1 MKHTLNIPILGFAAY
16 SGTGKTTLLEALIP
30 KLTKAGLRIGMLK
43 HAHHNF
49 DVDQPGKDSHRLRK
63 AGASQML
70 ISSRN
75 RFALMTETPESE
87 SEFDYLLTRFD
98 EDKLDVV
105 LVEGCKNIA
114 FPKIELHREEVGKP
128 WLHPNDENI
137 IAIASDSGELDSELP
152 QMNINDLEA
161 IAQFVIQYV
170 QEAKAPKSKEKEAA
184 CCDTLSPAFLSV
196 VQGQEKIL
204 SLVNTVSETEACKIE
219 DAYGRVL
226 ADHVV
231 SPVNVPQYTNSAMDG
246 YAIRGDD
253 VERESYQVVAK
264 VMAGHAYDKPLE
276 VGQAVKIMT
285 GAPTPINGD
294 TVVMREQASKDGD
307 TVTFNGASIKTGQNV
322 RQAGEDLA
330 IGNDVFTAGTR
341 LASPEMGMIAS
352 LGFGEANVFRK
363 LKVAVFS
370 TGDEV
375 QAPGTEQKANSIYDS
390 NRFTI
395 MGMLEKLGC
404 EILDFG
410 ILEDN
415 EQLMIEAL
423 ENASAQA
430 DVVMTSG
437 GVSVGDA
444 DYIKLALDKLGQID
458 FWRINMRPGRPLA
471 FGQINDK
478 PFFGLPGNPVA
489 VMVSFINFV
498 EPALRKMQGEQG
510 WKPLKVSAIATE
522 NLRSRQGRTEFSRGI
537 YELDETGR
545 LTVRTTGKQGSGIL
559 RSMSEA
565 NCLIEISPA
574 VDTVK
579 AGESVTIIPLQAE
592 SRPIQNSKVSMSGLF
607 IDYRKIFQRD
617 SYGSHHSLHLQRPRQ
632 RTDVL
637 VPATPQHSRSSC
649 RSRRYRYH

>member
-16 SGTGKTTLLEALIP
+16 SGTGKTTLLEALLP
-30 KLTKAGLRIGMLK
+30 KLTEAGLRIGMLK

-49 DVDQPGKDSHRLRK
+49 DVDKPGKDSYRLRK

-70 ISSRN
+70 IASRN
-75 RFALMTETPESE
+75 RYALMTETPEAE
-87 SEFDYLLTRFD
+87 AEFEYLLTRFD
-98 EDKLDVV
+98 EDMLDVV

-128 WLHPNDENI
+128 WLYPNDENI
-137 IAIASDSGELDSELP
+137 IAIASDGGELDSELP

-170 QEAKAPKSKEKEAA
+170 QEAKAPKNKEKEAA

-204 SLVNTVSETEACKIE
+204 SLVNTVSEIEACKIE
-219 DAYGRVL
+219 NAYGRVL
-226 ADHVV
+226 AEHIV

-246 YAIRGDD
+246 YAIRSDD
-253 VERESYQVVAK
+253 VDRDSYQVVAE
-264 VMAGHAYDKPLE
+264 VMAGHAYDQPLE

-285 GAPTPINGD
+285 GAPTPRNGD
-294 TVVMREQASKDGD
+294 TVVMREQAIQEGD
-307 TVTFNGASIKTGQNV
+307 KVTFNGANIKAGQNV

-330 IGNDVFTAGTR
+330 IGSDVFTAGTR

-471 FGQINDK
+471 FGQINNK

-510 WKPLKVSAIATE
+510 WKPLKVNAIATE

-537 YELDETGR
+537 YELDDTGR

-574 VDTVK
+574 IDTVK
-579 AGESVTIIPLQAE
+579 AGESVTIIPLQG
-592 SRPIQNSKVSMSGLF
+592 RI
-607 IDYRKIFQRD
+607 
-617 SYGSHHSLHLQRPRQ
+617 
-632 RTDVL
+632 
-637 VPATPQHSRSSC
+637 
-649 RSRRYRYH
+649 

>member
-16 SGTGKTTLLEALIP
+16 SGTGKTTLLEALLP
-30 KLTKAGLRIGMLK
+30 KLTEAGLHIGMLK

-49 DVDQPGKDSHRLRK
+49 DVDKPGKDSYRLRK

-70 ISSRN
+70 IASRN
-75 RFALMTETPESE
+75 RFALMTETPEAE
-87 SEFDYLLTRFD
+87 AEFEYLLTRFD
-98 EDKLDVV
+98 EDILDVV

-128 WLHPNDENI
+128 WLYPNDENI
-137 IAIASDSGELDSELP
+137 IAIASDGGELDSELP

-170 QEAKAPKSKEKEAA
+170 QEAKAPKNKEKEAA

-204 SLVNTVSETEACKIE
+204 SLVNTVSEIEACKIE
-219 DAYGRVL
+219 NAYGRVL
-226 ADHVV
+226 AEDII

-246 YAIRGDD
+246 YAIRSDD
-253 VERESYQVVAK
+253 VDRDSYQVVAE
-264 VMAGHAYDKPLE
+264 VMAGHAYDQPLE

-285 GAPTPINGD
+285 GAPTPRNGD
-294 TVVMREQASKDGD
+294 TVVMREQAIQEGD
-307 TVTFNGASIKTGQNV
+307 KVTFNGANIKAGQNV

-330 IGNDVFTAGTR
+330 IGSDVFTAGTR

-471 FGQINDK
+471 FGQINNK

-510 WKPLKVSAIATE
+510 WKPLKVNAIATE

-537 YELDETGR
+537 YELDDTGR

-574 VDTVK
+574 IDTVK
-579 AGESVTIIPLQAE
+579 AGESVTIIPLQG
-592 SRPIQNSKVSMSGLF
+592 RI
-607 IDYRKIFQRD
+607 
-617 SYGSHHSLHLQRPRQ
+617 
-632 RTDVL
+632 
-637 VPATPQHSRSSC
+637 
-649 RSRRYRYH
+649 

>member
-16 SGTGKTTLLEALIP
+16 SGTGKTTLLEALLP
-30 KLTKAGLRIGMLK
+30 KLTEAGLRIGMLK

-49 DVDQPGKDSHRLRK
+49 DVDKPGKDSYRLRK

-70 ISSRN
+70 IASRN
-75 RFALMTETPESE
+75 RFALMTETPEAE
-87 SEFDYLLTRFD
+87 AEFEYLLTRFD

-128 WLHPNDENI
+128 WLYPHDENI
-137 IAIASDSGELDSELP
+137 IAIASDSAELDSELP
-152 QMNINDLEA
+152 QMNINDLDA
-161 IAQFVIQYV
+161 IAQFVLQYV
-170 QEAKAPKSKEKEAA
+170 QDAKAPKSKEKDAA

-204 SLVNTVSETEACKIE
+204 SLVNTVSEIEACKIE
-219 DAYGRVL
+219 NAYGRVL
-226 ADHVV
+226 AEDII

-246 YAIRGDD
+246 YAIRSDD
-253 VERESYQVVAK
+253 VDRDSYQVVAE
-264 VMAGHAYDKPLE
+264 VMAGHAYDQPLE

-285 GAPTPINGD
+285 GAPTPLNGD
-294 TVVMREQASKDGD
+294 TVVMREQASQEGD
-307 TVTFNGASIKTGQNV
+307 KVTFNDSNIKAGQNV

-330 IGNDVFTAGTR
+330 IGSDVFTAGTR

-471 FGQINDK
+471 FGQINNK

-510 WKPLKVSAIATE
+510 WKPLKVNAIATE

-537 YELDETGR
+537 YELDDTGR

-574 VDTVK
+574 IDTVK
-579 AGESVTIIPLQAE
+579 AGESVTIIPLQG
-592 SRPIQNSKVSMSGLF
+592 RI
-607 IDYRKIFQRD
+607 
-617 SYGSHHSLHLQRPRQ
+617 
-632 RTDVL
+632 
-637 VPATPQHSRSSC
+637 
-649 RSRRYRYH
+649 

>member
-16 SGTGKTTLLEALIP
+16 SGTGKTTLLEALLP
-30 KLTKAGLRIGMLK
+30 KLTEAGLRIGMLK

-49 DVDQPGKDSHRLRK
+49 DVDKPGKDSYRLRK

-70 ISSRN
+70 IASRN
-75 RFALMTETPESE
+75 RFALMTETPEAE
-87 SEFDYLLTRFD
+87 AEFEYLLTRFD

-128 WLHPNDENI
+128 WLYPHDDNI
-137 IAIASDSGELDSELP
+137 IAIASDTAELDSELP
-152 QMNINDLEA
+152 QMNINDLDA
-161 IAQFVIQYV
+161 IAQFVLQYV
-170 QEAKAPKSKEKEAA
+170 QDAKAPKSKEKDAA

-204 SLVNTVSETEACKIE
+204 SLVNTISEIEACKIE
-219 DAYGRVL
+219 NAYGRVL
-226 ADHVV
+226 AEDII

-246 YAIRGDD
+246 YAIRSDD
-253 VERESYQVVAK
+253 VDRDSYQIVAE
-264 VMAGHAYDKPLE
+264 VMAGHAYDQPLE

-285 GAPTPINGD
+285 GAPTPRNGD
-294 TVVMREQASKDGD
+294 TVVMREQASQEGD
-307 TVTFNGASIKTGQNV
+307 NVTFNGANIKAGQNV

-330 IGNDVFTAGTR
+330 IGSDVFTAGTR

-471 FGQINDK
+471 FGQINNK

-510 WKPLKVSAIATE
+510 WKPLKVNAIATE

-537 YELDETGR
+537 YELDDTGR

-574 VDTVK
+574 IDTVK
-579 AGESVTIIPLQAE
+579 AGENVTIIPLQG
-592 SRPIQNSKVSMSGLF
+592 RI
-607 IDYRKIFQRD
+607 
-617 SYGSHHSLHLQRPRQ
+617 
-632 RTDVL
+632 
-637 VPATPQHSRSSC
+637 
-649 RSRRYRYH
+649 

>member
-1 MKHTLNIPILGFAAY
+1 MKHTLNIPIIGFAAY
-16 SGTGKTTLLEALIP
+16 SGTGKTTLLEALLP
-30 KLTKAGLRIGMLK
+30 KLTEAGLRIGMLK

-49 DVDQPGKDSHRLRK
+49 DVDKPGKDSYRLRK

-70 ISSRN
+70 IASRN
-75 RFALMTETPESE
+75 RFALMTETPEAE
-87 SEFDYLLTRFD
+87 AEFEYLLTRFD
-98 EDKLDVV
+98 EGKLDVV

-128 WLHPNDENI
+128 WLYPHDENI
-137 IAIASDSGELDSELP
+137 IAIASDSAELDSELP
-152 QMNINDLEA
+152 QMNINDLDA
-161 IAQFVIQYV
+161 IAQFVLQYV
-170 QEAKAPKSKEKEAA
+170 QDAKAPKSKEKDAA

-204 SLVNTVSETEACKIE
+204 SLVNTVSEIEACKIE
-219 DAYGRVL
+219 NAYGRVL
-226 ADHVV
+226 AEHII

-246 YAIRGDD
+246 YAIRSDD
-253 VERESYQVVAK
+253 VDRSSYQIVAE
-264 VMAGHAYDKPLE
+264 VMAGHAYDQPLE

-285 GAPTPINGD
+285 GAPTPRNGD
-294 TVVMREQASKDGD
+294 TVVMREQASQEGD
-307 TVTFNGASIKTGQNV
+307 KVTFNGAHIKAGQNV

-330 IGNDVFTAGTR
+330 IGSDVFTAGTR

-471 FGQINDK
+471 FGQINNK

-510 WKPLKVSAIATE
+510 WKPLKVNAIATE
-522 NLRSRQGRTEFSRGI
+522 NLRSRQGRTEFSRGV
-537 YELDETGR
+537 YELDDTGR
-545 LTVRTTGKQGSGIL
+545 LTVRSTGKQGSGIL

-574 VDTVK
+574 IDTVK
-579 AGESVTIIPLQAE
+579 AGESVTIIPLQG
-592 SRPIQNSKVSMSGLF
+592 RI
-607 IDYRKIFQRD
+607 
-617 SYGSHHSLHLQRPRQ
+617 
-632 RTDVL
+632 
-637 VPATPQHSRSSC
+637 
-649 RSRRYRYH
+649 

>member
-16 SGTGKTTLLEALIP
+16 SGTGKTTLLEALLP
-30 KLTKAGLRIGMLK
+30 KLTEAGLRIGMLK

-152 QMNINDLEA
+152 QMNINDLDA
-161 IAQFVIQYV
+161 IAQFVLQYV

-204 SLVNTVSETEACKIE
+204 SLVNTVAETEACKIE

-253 VERESYQVVAK
+253 IERDNYQVVAE
-264 VMAGHAYDKPLE
+264 VMAGHAYDQPLE

-294 TVVMREQASKDGD
+294 TVVMREQASQDGD

-330 IGNDVFTAGTR
+330 IGSDVFTAGTR

-579 AGESVTIIPLQAE
+579 AGESVTIIPLQG
-592 SRPIQNSKVSMSGLF
+592 RI
-607 IDYRKIFQRD
+607 
-617 SYGSHHSLHLQRPRQ
+617 
-632 RTDVL
+632 
-637 VPATPQHSRSSC
+637 
-649 RSRRYRYH
+649 

>member
-16 SGTGKTTLLEALIP
+16 SGTGKTTLLEALLP
-30 KLTKAGLRIGMLK
+30 KLTEAGLRIGMLK

-49 DVDQPGKDSHRLRK
+49 DVDKPGKDSYRLRK

-70 ISSRN
+70 IASRN
-75 RFALMTETPESE
+75 RFALMTETPEAE
-87 SEFDYLLTRFD
+87 AEFEYLLTRFD

-128 WLHPNDENI
+128 WLYPHDENI
-137 IAIASDSGELDSELP
+137 IAIASDSAELDSELP
-152 QMNINDLEA
+152 QMNINDLDA
-161 IAQFVIQYV
+161 IAQFVLQYV
-170 QEAKAPKSKEKEAA
+170 QDAKAPKSKEKDAA

-204 SLVNTVSETEACKIE
+204 SLVNTVSEIEACKIE
-219 DAYGRVL
+219 NAYGRVL
-226 ADHVV
+226 AEDII

-246 YAIRGDD
+246 YAIRSDD
-253 VERESYQVVAK
+253 VDRDSYQVVAE
-264 VMAGHAYDKPLE
+264 VMAGHAYDQPLQ

-285 GAPTPINGD
+285 GAPTPLNGD
-294 TVVMREQASKDGD
+294 TVVMREQASQEGD
-307 TVTFNGASIKTGQNV
+307 KVTFNGAHIKAGQNV

-330 IGNDVFTAGTR
+330 IGSDVFTAGTR

-471 FGQINDK
+471 FGQINNK

-510 WKPLKVSAIATE
+510 WKPLKVTAIANE

-537 YELDETGR
+537 YELDDTGR

-574 VDTVK
+574 IDTVK
-579 AGESVTIIPLQAE
+579 AGESVTIIPLQG
-592 SRPIQNSKVSMSGLF
+592 RI
-607 IDYRKIFQRD
+607 
-617 SYGSHHSLHLQRPRQ
+617 
-632 RTDVL
+632 
-637 VPATPQHSRSSC
+637 
-649 RSRRYRYH
+649 

>member
-16 SGTGKTTLLEALIP
+16 SGTGKTTLLEALLP
-30 KLTKAGLRIGMLK
+30 KLTEAGLRIGMLK

-49 DVDQPGKDSHRLRK
+49 DVDKPGKDSYRLRK

-70 ISSRN
+70 IASRN
-75 RFALMTETPESE
+75 RFALMTETPEAE
-87 SEFDYLLTRFD
+87 AEFEYLLTRFD

-128 WLHPNDENI
+128 WLYPHDDNI
-137 IAIASDSGELDSELP
+137 IAIASDTAELDSELP
-152 QMNINDLEA
+152 QMNINDLDA
-161 IAQFVIQYV
+161 IAQFVLQYV
-170 QEAKAPKSKEKEAA
+170 QEAKAPKSKEKDAA

-204 SLVNTVSETEACKIE
+204 SLVNTVSEIEACKIE
-219 DAYGRVL
+219 NAYGRVL
-226 ADHVV
+226 AEDII

-246 YAIRGDD
+246 YAIRSDD
-253 VERESYQVVAK
+253 VDRSSYQIVAE
-264 VMAGHAYDKPLE
+264 VMAGHAYDQPLE

-285 GAPTPINGD
+285 GAPTPRNGD
-294 TVVMREQASKDGD
+294 TVVMREQASQEGD
-307 TVTFNGASIKTGQNV
+307 KVTFNGAHIKAGQNV

-330 IGNDVFTAGTR
+330 IGSDVFTAGTR

-471 FGQINDK
+471 FGQINNK

-510 WKPLKVSAIATE
+510 WKPLKVNAIATE

-537 YELDETGR
+537 YELDDTGR

-574 VDTVK
+574 IDTVK
-579 AGESVTIIPLQAE
+579 AGESVTIIPLQG
-592 SRPIQNSKVSMSGLF
+592 RI
-607 IDYRKIFQRD
+607 
-617 SYGSHHSLHLQRPRQ
+617 
-632 RTDVL
+632 
-637 VPATPQHSRSSC
+637 
-649 RSRRYRYH
+649 

>member
-16 SGTGKTTLLEALIP
+16 SGTGKTTLLEALLP
-30 KLTKAGLRIGMLK
+30 KLTEAGLRIGMLK

-49 DVDQPGKDSHRLRK
+49 DVDKPGKDSYRLRK

-70 ISSRN
+70 IASRN
-75 RFALMTETPESE
+75 RFALMTETPEAE
-87 SEFDYLLTRFD
+87 AEFEYLLTRFD

-128 WLHPNDENI
+128 WLYPHDENI
-137 IAIASDSGELDSELP
+137 IAIASDTAELDSELP
-152 QMNINDLEA
+152 QMNINDLDA
-161 IAQFVIQYV
+161 IAQFVLQYV
-170 QEAKAPKSKEKEAA
+170 QDAKAPKSKEKDAA

-204 SLVNTVSETEACKIE
+204 SLVNTVSEIEACKIE
-219 DAYGRVL
+219 NAYGRVL
-226 ADHVV
+226 AEDII

-246 YAIRGDD
+246 YAIRSDD
-253 VERESYQVVAK
+253 VDRDSYQVVAE
-264 VMAGHAYDKPLE
+264 VMAGHAYDQPLE

-285 GAPTPINGD
+285 GAPTPLNGD
-294 TVVMREQASKDGD
+294 TVVMREQASQEGD
-307 TVTFNGASIKTGQNV
+307 KVTFDGANIKAGQNV

-330 IGNDVFTAGTR
+330 IGSDVFTAGTR

-471 FGQINDK
+471 FGQINNK

-510 WKPLKVSAIATE
+510 WKPLKVNAIATE

-537 YELDETGR
+537 YELDDTGR
-545 LTVRTTGKQGSGIL
+545 LTVLTTGKQGSGIL

-574 VDTVK
+574 IDTVK
-579 AGESVTIIPLQAE
+579 AGESVTIIPLQG
-592 SRPIQNSKVSMSGLF
+592 RI
-607 IDYRKIFQRD
+607 
-617 SYGSHHSLHLQRPRQ
+617 
-632 RTDVL
+632 
-637 VPATPQHSRSSC
+637 
-649 RSRRYRYH
+649 

>member
-16 SGTGKTTLLEALIP
+16 SGTGKTTLLEALLP
-30 KLTKAGLRIGMLK
+30 KLTEAGLRIGMLK

-49 DVDQPGKDSHRLRK
+49 DVDKPGKDSYRLRK

-70 ISSRN
+70 IASRN
-75 RFALMTETPESE
+75 RYALMTETPEAE
-87 SEFDYLLTRFD
+87 AEFEYLLTRFD

-128 WLHPNDENI
+128 WLYPHDDNI
-137 IAIASDSGELDSELP
+137 IAIASDSAELDSELP
-152 QMNINDLEA
+152 QMNINDLDA
-161 IAQFVIQYV
+161 IAQFVLQYV
-170 QEAKAPKSKEKEAA
+170 QDAKAPKSKEKDAA

-204 SLVNTVSETEACKIE
+204 SLVNTVSEIEACKIE
-219 DAYGRVL
+219 NAYGRVL
-226 ADHVV
+226 AEHII
-231 SPVNVPQYTNSAMDG
+231 SPVNVPQNTNSAMDG
-246 YAIRGDD
+246 YAIRSDD
-253 VERESYQVVAK
+253 VDRDSYQVVAE
-264 VMAGHAYDKPLE
+264 VMAGHAYDQPLE

-285 GAPTPINGD
+285 GAPTPRNGD
-294 TVVMREQASKDGD
+294 TVVMREQASQEGD
-307 TVTFNGASIKTGQNV
+307 KVTFNGSNIKAGQNV

-330 IGNDVFTAGTR
+330 IGSDVFTAGTR

-410 ILEDN
+410 ILKDN

-471 FGQINDK
+471 FGQINNK

-510 WKPLKVSAIATE
+510 WKPLKVNAIATE

-537 YELDETGR
+537 YELDNTGR

-574 VDTVK
+574 IDTVK
-579 AGESVTIIPLQAE
+579 AGESVTIIPLQG
-592 SRPIQNSKVSMSGLF
+592 RI
-607 IDYRKIFQRD
+607 
-617 SYGSHHSLHLQRPRQ
+617 
-632 RTDVL
+632 
-637 VPATPQHSRSSC
+637 
-649 RSRRYRYH
+649 

>member
-16 SGTGKTTLLEALIP
+16 SGTGKTTLLEALLP
-30 KLTKAGLRIGMLK
+30 KLTDAGLRIGMLK

-128 WLHPNDENI
+128 WLYPNDENI
-137 IAIASDSGELDSELP
+137 IAIASDGGELDSELP

-170 QEAKAPKSKEKEAA
+170 QEAKAPKNKEKEAA

-204 SLVNTVSETEACKIE
+204 SLVNTVSEIEACKIE
-219 DAYGRVL
+219 NAYGRVL
-226 ADHVV
+226 AKHIV
-231 SPVNVPQYTNSAMDG
+231 SLVNVPQYTNSAMDG
-246 YAIRGDD
+246 YAIRSDD
-253 VERESYQVVAK
+253 VDRDSYQVVAE
-264 VMAGHAYDKPLE
+264 VMAGHAYDQPLD

-285 GAPTPINGD
+285 GAPTPRNGD
-294 TVVMREQASKDGD
+294 TVVMREQAIQEGD
-307 TVTFNGASIKTGQNV
+307 KVTFNGANIKAGQNV

-330 IGNDVFTAGTR
+330 IGSDVFTAGTR

-375 QAPGTEQKANSIYDS
+375 QPPGTEQKANSIYDS

-471 FGQINDK
+471 FGQINNK

-510 WKPLKVSAIATE
+510 WKPLKVNAIATE
-522 NLRSRQGRTEFSRGI
+522 NLRSRQGRTEFSRGV
-537 YELDETGR
+537 YELDATGR

-574 VDTVK
+574 IDTVK
-579 AGESVTIIPLQAE
+579 AGESVTIIPLQG
-592 SRPIQNSKVSMSGLF
+592 RI
-607 IDYRKIFQRD
+607 
-617 SYGSHHSLHLQRPRQ
+617 
-632 RTDVL
+632 
-637 VPATPQHSRSSC
+637 
-649 RSRRYRYH
+649 

>member
-16 SGTGKTTLLEALIP
+16 SGTGKTTLLEALLP
-30 KLTKAGLRIGMLK
+30 KLTEAGLRIGMLK

-49 DVDQPGKDSHRLRK
+49 DVDKPGKDSYRLRK

-70 ISSRN
+70 IASRN
-75 RFALMTETPESE
+75 RFALMTETPEAE
-87 SEFDYLLTRFD
+87 AEFEYLLTRFD

-128 WLHPNDENI
+128 WLYPHDDNI
-137 IAIASDSGELDSELP
+137 IAIASDTAELDSELP
-152 QMNINDLEA
+152 QMNINDLDA
-161 IAQFVIQYV
+161 IAQFVLQYV
-170 QEAKAPKSKEKEAA
+170 QDAKAPKSKEKDAA

-204 SLVNTVSETEACKIE
+204 SLVNTVSEIEACKIE
-219 DAYGRVL
+219 NAYGRVL
-226 ADHVV
+226 AEHIV

-246 YAIRGDD
+246 YAIRSDD
-253 VERESYQVVAK
+253 VDRDSYQVVAE
-264 VMAGHAYDKPLE
+264 VMAGHAYDQPLE

-285 GAPTPINGD
+285 GAPTPRNGD
-294 TVVMREQASKDGD
+294 TVVMREQAIQEGD
-307 TVTFNGASIKTGQNV
+307 KVTFNGANIKAGQNV

-330 IGNDVFTAGTR
+330 IGSDVFTTGTR
-341 LASPEMGMIAS
+341 LVSPEMGMIAS

-471 FGQINDK
+471 FGQINNK

-510 WKPLKVSAIATE
+510 WKPLKVNAIATE

-537 YELDETGR
+537 YELDDTGR

-574 VDTVK
+574 IDTVK
-579 AGESVTIIPLQAE
+579 AGESVTIIPLQG
-592 SRPIQNSKVSMSGLF
+592 RI
-607 IDYRKIFQRD
+607 
-617 SYGSHHSLHLQRPRQ
+617 
-632 RTDVL
+632 
-637 VPATPQHSRSSC
+637 
-649 RSRRYRYH
+649 

>member
-16 SGTGKTTLLEALIP
+16 SGTGKTTLLEALLP
-30 KLTKAGLRIGMLK
+30 KLTEAGLRIGMLK

-49 DVDQPGKDSHRLRK
+49 DVDKPGKDSYRLRK

-70 ISSRN
+70 IASRN
-75 RFALMTETPESE
+75 RFALMTETPEAE
-87 SEFDYLLTRFD
+87 AEFEYLLTRFD

-128 WLHPNDENI
+128 WLYPHDENI
-137 IAIASDSGELDSELP
+137 IAIASDSAELDSELP
-152 QMNINDLEA
+152 QMNINDLDA
-161 IAQFVIQYV
+161 IAQFVLQYV
-170 QEAKAPKSKEKEAA
+170 QDAKAPKSKEKDAA

-196 VQGQEKIL
+196 VQGQEKVL
-204 SLVNTVSETEACKIE
+204 SLVNTVSEIEACKIE
-219 DAYGRVL
+219 NAYGRIL
-226 ADHVV
+226 AEHII

-246 YAIRGDD
+246 YAIRSDD
-253 VERESYQVVAK
+253 VDRDSYQVVAE
-264 VMAGHAYDKPLE
+264 VMAGHAYDQPLE

-285 GAPTPINGD
+285 GAPTPLNGD
-294 TVVMREQASKDGD
+294 TVVMREQASQEGD
-307 TVTFNGASIKTGQNV
+307 KVTFDGTNIKAGQNV

-330 IGNDVFTAGTR
+330 IGSDVFTAGTR

-375 QAPGTEQKANSIYDS
+375 QTPGTEQKANSIYDS

-471 FGQINDK
+471 FGQINNK

-510 WKPLKVSAIATE
+510 WKPLKVNAIATE

-537 YELDETGR
+537 YELDDTGR

-574 VDTVK
+574 IDTVK
-579 AGESVTIIPLQAE
+579 AGESVTIIPLQG
-592 SRPIQNSKVSMSGLF
+592 RI
-607 IDYRKIFQRD
+607 
-617 SYGSHHSLHLQRPRQ
+617 
-632 RTDVL
+632 
-637 VPATPQHSRSSC
+637 
-649 RSRRYRYH
+649 

>member
-16 SGTGKTTLLEALIP
+16 SGTGKTTLLEALLP
-30 KLTKAGLRIGMLK
+30 KLTEAGLRIGMLK

-49 DVDQPGKDSHRLRK
+49 DVDKPGKDSYRLRK

-70 ISSRN
+70 IASRN
-75 RFALMTETPESE
+75 RYALMTETPEAE
-87 SEFDYLLTRFD
+87 AEFEYLLTRFD

-128 WLHPNDENI
+128 WLYPHDDNI
-137 IAIASDSGELDSELP
+137 IAIASDSAELDSELP
-152 QMNINDLEA
+152 QMNINDLDA
-161 IAQFVIQYV
+161 IAQFVLQYV
-170 QEAKAPKSKEKEAA
+170 QDAKAPKSKEKDAA

-204 SLVNTVSETEACKIE
+204 SLVNTVSEIEACKIE
-219 DAYGRVL
+219 NAYGRVL
-226 ADHVV
+226 AEHII

-246 YAIRGDD
+246 YAIRSDD
-253 VERESYQVVAK
+253 VDRDSYQVVAE
-264 VMAGHAYDKPLE
+264 VMAGHAYDQPLE

-285 GAPTPINGD
+285 GAPTPRNGD
-294 TVVMREQASKDGD
+294 TVVMREQASQEGD
-307 TVTFNGASIKTGQNV
+307 KVTFNGAHIKADQNV

-330 IGNDVFTAGTR
+330 IGSDVFTAGTR

-471 FGQINDK
+471 FGQINNK

-510 WKPLKVSAIATE
+510 WKPLKVKAIATE

-537 YELDETGR
+537 YELDNTGR

-574 VDTVK
+574 IDTVK
-579 AGESVTIIPLQAE
+579 AGESVTIIPLQG
-592 SRPIQNSKVSMSGLF
+592 RI
-607 IDYRKIFQRD
+607 
-617 SYGSHHSLHLQRPRQ
+617 
-632 RTDVL
+632 
-637 VPATPQHSRSSC
+637 
-649 RSRRYRYH
+649 

>member
-1 MKHTLNIPILGFAAY
+1 MKHTLNIPVLGFAAY
-16 SGTGKTTLLEALIP
+16 SGTGKTTLLEALLP
-30 KLTKAGLRIGMLK
+30 KLTEAGLRIGMLK

-49 DVDQPGKDSHRLRK
+49 DVDKPGKDSYRLRK

-70 ISSRN
+70 IASRN
-75 RFALMTETPESE
+75 RFALMTETPEAE
-87 SEFDYLLTRFD
+87 AEFEYLLTRFD

-128 WLHPNDENI
+128 WLYPHDDNI
-137 IAIASDSGELDSELP
+137 IAIASDSAELDSELP
-152 QMNINDLEA
+152 QMNINDLDA
-161 IAQFVIQYV
+161 IAQFVLQYV
-170 QEAKAPKSKEKEAA
+170 QDAKAPKSKEKDAA

-204 SLVNTVSETEACKIE
+204 SLVNTVSEIEACKIE
-219 DAYGRVL
+219 NAYGRVL
-226 ADHVV
+226 AEHIV

-246 YAIRGDD
+246 YAIRSDD
-253 VERESYQVVAK
+253 VDRDSYQVVAE
-264 VMAGHAYDKPLE
+264 VMAGHAYDQPLE

-285 GAPTPINGD
+285 GAPTPLNGD
-294 TVVMREQASKDGD
+294 TVVMREQASQEGD
-307 TVTFNGASIKTGQNV
+307 KVTFDGANIKAGQNV

-330 IGNDVFTAGTR
+330 IGSDVFTAGTR

-471 FGQINDK
+471 FGQINNK

-510 WKPLKVSAIATE
+510 WKPLKVNAIATE
-522 NLRSRQGRTEFSRGI
+522 NLRSRQGRTEFSRGV
-537 YELDETGR
+537 YELDDTGR

-574 VDTVK
+574 IDTVK
-579 AGESVTIIPLQAE
+579 AGESVTIIPLQG
-592 SRPIQNSKVSMSGLF
+592 RI
-607 IDYRKIFQRD
+607 
-617 SYGSHHSLHLQRPRQ
+617 
-632 RTDVL
+632 
-637 VPATPQHSRSSC
+637 
-649 RSRRYRYH
+649 

>member
-16 SGTGKTTLLEALIP
+16 SGTGKTTLLEALLP
-30 KLTKAGLRIGMLK
+30 KLTEAGLRIGMLK

-49 DVDQPGKDSHRLRK
+49 DVDKPGKDSYRLRK

-70 ISSRN
+70 IASRN
-75 RFALMTETPESE
+75 RFALMTETPEAE
-87 SEFDYLLTRFD
+87 AEFEYLLTRFD

-128 WLHPNDENI
+128 WLYPHDENI
-137 IAIASDSGELDSELP
+137 IAIASDSAELDSELP
-152 QMNINDLEA
+152 QMNINDLDA
-161 IAQFVIQYV
+161 IAQFVLQYV
-170 QEAKAPKSKEKEAA
+170 QDAKAPKSKEKDAA

-204 SLVNTVSETEACKIE
+204 SLVNTVSEIEACKIE
-219 DAYGRVL
+219 NAYGRVL
-226 ADHVV
+226 AEDII

-246 YAIRGDD
+246 YAIRSDD
-253 VERESYQVVAK
+253 VDRDSYQVVAE
-264 VMAGHAYDKPLE
+264 VMAGHAYDQPLQ

-285 GAPTPINGD
+285 GAPTPLNGD
-294 TVVMREQASKDGD
+294 TVVMREQASQEGD
-307 TVTFNGASIKTGQNV
+307 KVTFNGAHIKAGQNV

-330 IGNDVFTAGTR
+330 IGSDVFTAGTR

-471 FGQINDK
+471 FGQINNK

-510 WKPLKVSAIATE
+510 WKPLKVNAIATE

-537 YELDETGR
+537 YELDDTGR

-574 VDTVK
+574 IDTVK
-579 AGESVTIIPLQAE
+579 AGESVTIIPLQG
-592 SRPIQNSKVSMSGLF
+592 RI
-607 IDYRKIFQRD
+607 
-617 SYGSHHSLHLQRPRQ
+617 
-632 RTDVL
+632 
-637 VPATPQHSRSSC
+637 
-649 RSRRYRYH
+649 

>member
-16 SGTGKTTLLEALIP
+16 SGTGKTTLLEALLP
-30 KLTKAGLRIGMLK
+30 KLTEAGLRIGMLK

-49 DVDQPGKDSHRLRK
+49 DVDKPGKDSYRLRK

-70 ISSRN
+70 IASRN
-75 RFALMTETPESE
+75 RFALMTETPEAE
-87 SEFDYLLTRFD
+87 AEFEYLLTRFD

-128 WLHPNDENI
+128 WLYPNDENI
-137 IAIASDSGELDSELP
+137 IAIASDGGELDSELP

-170 QEAKAPKSKEKEAA
+170 QEAKAPKNKEKEAA

-204 SLVNTVSETEACKIE
+204 SLVNTVSEIEACKIE
-219 DAYGRVL
+219 NAYGRVL
-226 ADHVV
+226 AEHIV

-246 YAIRGDD
+246 YAIRSDD
-253 VERESYQVVAK
+253 VDRNSYQVVAE
-264 VMAGHAYDKPLE
+264 VMAGHAYDQPLE

-285 GAPTPINGD
+285 GAPTPLNGD
-294 TVVMREQASKDGD
+294 TVVMREQASQEGD
-307 TVTFNGASIKTGQNV
+307 NVTFNGANIKAGQNV

-330 IGNDVFTAGTR
+330 IGSDVFTAGTR

-471 FGQINDK
+471 FGQINNK

-510 WKPLKVSAIATE
+510 WKPLKVNAIATE

-537 YELDETGR
+537 YELDDTGR

-574 VDTVK
+574 IDTVK
-579 AGESVTIIPLQAE
+579 AGESVTIIPLQG
-592 SRPIQNSKVSMSGLF
+592 RI
-607 IDYRKIFQRD
+607 
-617 SYGSHHSLHLQRPRQ
+617 
-632 RTDVL
+632 
-637 VPATPQHSRSSC
+637 
-649 RSRRYRYH
+649 

>member
-1 MKHTLNIPILGFAAY
+1 MKYTLNIPILGFAAY
-16 SGTGKTTLLEALIP
+16 SGTGKTTLLEALLP
-30 KLTKAGLRIGMLK
+30 KLTEAGLRIGMLK

-49 DVDQPGKDSHRLRK
+49 DVDKPGKDSYRLRK

-70 ISSRN
+70 IASRN
-75 RFALMTETPESE
+75 RFALMTETPEAE
-87 SEFDYLLTRFD
+87 AEFEYLLTRFD

-114 FPKIELHREEVGKP
+114 FPKIELHREEVGEP
-128 WLHPNDENI
+128 WLYPHDENI
-137 IAIASDSGELDSELP
+137 IAIASDGGELESELP

-170 QEAKAPKSKEKEAA
+170 QEAKAPKNKEKDAA

-204 SLVNTVSETEACKIE
+204 SLVNTVSEIEACRIE
-219 DAYGRVL
+219 NAYGRVL
-226 ADHVV
+226 AEHIV

-246 YAIRGDD
+246 YAIRSDD
-253 VERESYQVVAK
+253 VERDSYQVIAE
-264 VMAGHAYDKPLE
+264 VMAGHAYDQPLK

-285 GAPTPINGD
+285 GAPTPRNGD
-294 TVVMREQASKDGD
+294 TVVMREQATQKGD
-307 TVTFNGASIKTGQNV
+307 RVTFNGANIKAGQNV

-330 IGNDVFTAGTR
+330 IGSDVFTAGTR

-471 FGQINDK
+471 FGQINNK

-510 WKPLKVSAIATE
+510 WKPLKVNAIATE
-522 NLRSRQGRTEFSRGI
+522 NLRSRQGRTEFSRGV

-574 VDTVK
+574 IDTVK
-579 AGESVTIIPLQAE
+579 AGESVTIIPLQG
-592 SRPIQNSKVSMSGLF
+592 RI
-607 IDYRKIFQRD
+607 
-617 SYGSHHSLHLQRPRQ
+617 
-632 RTDVL
+632 
-637 VPATPQHSRSSC
+637 
-649 RSRRYRYH
+649 

>member
-16 SGTGKTTLLEALIP
+16 SGTGKTTLLEALLP
-30 KLTKAGLRIGMLK
+30 KLTEAGLRIGMLK

-49 DVDQPGKDSHRLRK
+49 DVDKPGKDSYRLRK

-70 ISSRN
+70 IASRN
-75 RFALMTETPESE
+75 RFALMTETPEAE
-87 SEFDYLLTRFD
+87 AEFEYLLTRFD

-128 WLHPNDENI
+128 WLYPHDENI
-137 IAIASDSGELDSELP
+137 IAIASDSAELDSELP
-152 QMNINDLEA
+152 QMNINDLDA
-161 IAQFVIQYV
+161 IAQFVLQYV
-170 QEAKAPKSKEKEAA
+170 QDAKAPKSKEKDAA

-204 SLVNTVSETEACKIE
+204 SLVNTVSEIEACKIE
-219 DAYGRVL
+219 NAYGRVL
-226 ADHVV
+226 AEDII

-246 YAIRGDD
+246 YAIRSDD
-253 VERESYQVVAK
+253 VDRDSYQVVAE
-264 VMAGHAYDKPLE
+264 VMAGHAYDQPLQ

-285 GAPTPINGD
+285 GAPTPRNGD
-294 TVVMREQASKDGD
+294 TVVMREQASQEGD
-307 TVTFNGASIKTGQNV
+307 KVTFNGAHIKAGQNV

-330 IGNDVFTAGTR
+330 IGSDVFTAGTR

-471 FGQINDK
+471 FGQINNK

-510 WKPLKVSAIATE
+510 WKPLKVNAIATE
-522 NLRSRQGRTEFSRGI
+522 NLRSRQGRTEFSRGV
-537 YELDETGR
+537 YELDDTGR

-574 VDTVK
+574 IDTVK
-579 AGESVTIIPLQAE
+579 AGESVTIIPLQG
-592 SRPIQNSKVSMSGLF
+592 RI
-607 IDYRKIFQRD
+607 
-617 SYGSHHSLHLQRPRQ
+617 
-632 RTDVL
+632 
-637 VPATPQHSRSSC
+637 
-649 RSRRYRYH
+649 

>member
-16 SGTGKTTLLEALIP
+16 SGTGKTTLLEALLP
-30 KLTKAGLRIGMLK
+30 KLTEAGLRIGMLK

-49 DVDQPGKDSHRLRK
+49 DVDKPGKDSYRLRK

-70 ISSRN
+70 IASRN
-75 RFALMTETPESE
+75 RYALMTETPEAE
-87 SEFDYLLTRFD
+87 AEFEYLLTRFD

-128 WLHPNDENI
+128 WLYPHDDNI
-137 IAIASDSGELDSELP
+137 IAIASDSAELDSELP
-152 QMNINDLEA
+152 QMNINDLDA
-161 IAQFVIQYV
+161 IAQFVLQYV
-170 QEAKAPKSKEKEAA
+170 QDAKAPKSKEKDAA

-204 SLVNTVSETEACKIE
+204 SLVNTVSEIAACKIE
-219 DAYGRVL
+219 NAYGRVL
-226 ADHVV
+226 AEHII

-246 YAIRGDD
+246 YAIRSDD
-253 VERESYQVVAK
+253 VDRDSYQIVAE
-264 VMAGHAYDKPLE
+264 VMAGHAYDQPLE

-285 GAPTPINGD
+285 GAPTPLNGD
-294 TVVMREQASKDGD
+294 TVVMREQASQEGD
-307 TVTFNGASIKTGQNV
+307 KVTFNGANIKAGQNV

-330 IGNDVFTAGTR
+330 IGSDVFTAGTR

-471 FGQINDK
+471 FGQINNK

-510 WKPLKVSAIATE
+510 WKPLKVNAIATE

-537 YELDETGR
+537 YELDNTGR

-574 VDTVK
+574 IDTVK
-579 AGESVTIIPLQAE
+579 AGESVTIIPLQG
-592 SRPIQNSKVSMSGLF
+592 RI
-607 IDYRKIFQRD
+607 
-617 SYGSHHSLHLQRPRQ
+617 
-632 RTDVL
+632 
-637 VPATPQHSRSSC
+637 
-649 RSRRYRYH
+649 

>member
-16 SGTGKTTLLEALIP
+16 SGTGKTTLLEALLP
-30 KLTKAGLRIGMLK
+30 KLTEAGLRIGMLK

-49 DVDQPGKDSHRLRK
+49 DVDKPGKDSYRLRK
-63 AGASQML
+63 AGTSQML
-70 ISSRN
+70 IASRN
-75 RFALMTETPESE
+75 RYALMTETPEAE
-87 SEFDYLLTRFD
+87 AEFEYLLTRFD

-128 WLHPNDENI
+128 WLYPHDDNI
-137 IAIASDSGELDSELP
+137 IAIASDSAELDSELP
-152 QMNINDLEA
+152 QMNINDLDA
-161 IAQFVIQYV
+161 IAQFVLQYV
-170 QEAKAPKSKEKEAA
+170 QDAKAPKSKEKDAA

-196 VQGQEKIL
+196 VQGQEKVL
-204 SLVNTVSETEACKIE
+204 SLVNTVSEIEACKIE
-219 DAYGRVL
+219 NAYGRVL
-226 ADHVV
+226 AEDII

-246 YAIRGDD
+246 YAIRSDD
-253 VERESYQVVAK
+253 VDRDSYQVVAE
-264 VMAGHAYDKPLE
+264 VMAGHAYDEPLE

-285 GAPTPINGD
+285 GAPTPLNGD
-294 TVVMREQASKDGD
+294 TVVMREQASQEGD
-307 TVTFNGASIKTGQNV
+307 KVTFDGANIKAGQNV

-330 IGNDVFTAGTR
+330 IGSDVFTAGTR

-415 EQLMIEAL
+415 EQLMIKAL
-423 ENASAQA
+423 ENASTQA

-471 FGQINDK
+471 FGQINNK

-510 WKPLKVSAIATE
+510 WKPLKVNAIATE

-537 YELDETGR
+537 YELDDTGR

-574 VDTVK
+574 IDTVK
-579 AGESVTIIPLQAE
+579 AGESVTIIPLQG
-592 SRPIQNSKVSMSGLF
+592 RI
-607 IDYRKIFQRD
+607 
-617 SYGSHHSLHLQRPRQ
+617 
-632 RTDVL
+632 
-637 VPATPQHSRSSC
+637 
-649 RSRRYRYH
+649 

>member
-16 SGTGKTTLLEALIP
+16 SGTGKTTLLEALLP
-30 KLTKAGLRIGMLK
+30 KLTEAGLRIGMLK

-49 DVDQPGKDSHRLRK
+49 DVDKPGKDSYRLRK

-70 ISSRN
+70 IASRN
-75 RFALMTETPESE
+75 RFALMTETPEAE
-87 SEFDYLLTRFD
+87 AEFEYLLTRFD
-98 EDKLDVV
+98 EDMLDVV

-128 WLHPNDENI
+128 WLYPNDENI
-137 IAIASDSGELDSELP
+137 IAIASNTAGLDSELP
-152 QMNINDLEA
+152 QMNINDLDA
-161 IAQFVIQYV
+161 IAQFVLQYV
-170 QEAKAPKSKEKEAA
+170 QDATAPKSKEKDAA

-204 SLVNTVSETEACKIE
+204 SLVNTVSEIEACKIE
-219 DAYGRVL
+219 NAYGRVL
-226 ADHVV
+226 AEHIV

-246 YAIRGDD
+246 YAIRSDD
-253 VERESYQVVAK
+253 VDRDSYQVVAE
-264 VMAGHAYDKPLE
+264 VMAGHAYDQPLE

-285 GAPTPINGD
+285 GAPTPRNGD
-294 TVVMREQASKDGD
+294 TVVMREQAIQEGD
-307 TVTFNGASIKTGQNV
+307 KVTFNGANIKAGQNV

-330 IGNDVFTAGTR
+330 IGSDVFTAGTR

-471 FGQINDK
+471 FGQINNK

-510 WKPLKVSAIATE
+510 WKPLKVNAIATE
-522 NLRSRQGRTEFSRGI
+522 NLRSRQGRTEFSRGV
-537 YELDETGR
+537 YELDATGR

-574 VDTVK
+574 IDTVK
-579 AGESVTIIPLQAE
+579 AGESVTIIPLQG
-592 SRPIQNSKVSMSGLF
+592 RI
-607 IDYRKIFQRD
+607 
-617 SYGSHHSLHLQRPRQ
+617 
-632 RTDVL
+632 
-637 VPATPQHSRSSC
+637 
-649 RSRRYRYH
+649 

>member
-16 SGTGKTTLLEALIP
+16 SGTGKTTLLEALLP
-30 KLTKAGLRIGMLK
+30 KLTEAGLRIGMLK

-49 DVDQPGKDSHRLRK
+49 DVDKPGKDSYRLRK

-70 ISSRN
+70 IASRN
-75 RFALMTETPESE
+75 RFALMTETPEAE
-87 SEFDYLLTRFD
+87 AEFEYLLTRFD

-128 WLHPNDENI
+128 WLYPHDDNI
-137 IAIASDSGELDSELP
+137 IAIASDSAELDSELP
-152 QMNINDLEA
+152 QMNINDLDA
-161 IAQFVIQYV
+161 IAQFVLQYV
-170 QEAKAPKSKEKEAA
+170 QDAKAPKSKEKDAA

-204 SLVNTVSETEACKIE
+204 SLVNTVSEIEACKIE
-219 DAYGRVL
+219 NAYGRVL
-226 ADHVV
+226 AEHII

-246 YAIRGDD
+246 YAIRSDD
-253 VERESYQVVAK
+253 VDRNSYQVVAE
-264 VMAGHAYDKPLE
+264 VMAGHAYDQPLE

-285 GAPTPINGD
+285 GAPTPLNGD
-294 TVVMREQASKDGD
+294 TVVMREQASQEGD
-307 TVTFNGASIKTGQNV
+307 NVTFNGANIKAGQNV

-330 IGNDVFTAGTR
+330 IGSDVFTAGTR

-363 LKVAVFS
+363 LKIAVFS

-471 FGQINDK
+471 FGQINNK

-510 WKPLKVSAIATE
+510 WKPLKVNAIATE

-537 YELDETGR
+537 YELDDTGR

-574 VDTVK
+574 IDTVK
-579 AGESVTIIPLQAE
+579 AGESVTIIPLQG
-592 SRPIQNSKVSMSGLF
+592 RI
-607 IDYRKIFQRD
+607 
-617 SYGSHHSLHLQRPRQ
+617 
-632 RTDVL
+632 
-637 VPATPQHSRSSC
+637 
-649 RSRRYRYH
+649 

>member
-16 SGTGKTTLLEALIP
+16 SGTGKTTLLEALLP
-30 KLTKAGLRIGMLK
+30 KLTEAGLRIGMLK

-49 DVDQPGKDSHRLRK
+49 DVDKPGKDSYRLRK

-70 ISSRN
+70 IASRN
-75 RFALMTETPESE
+75 RFALMTETPEAE
-87 SEFDYLLTRFD
+87 AEFEYLLTRFD

-128 WLHPNDENI
+128 WLYPHDENI
-137 IAIASDSGELDSELP
+137 IAIASDTAELDSELP
-152 QMNINDLEA
+152 QMNINDLDA
-161 IAQFVIQYV
+161 IAQFVLQYV
-170 QEAKAPKSKEKEAA
+170 QDAKAPKSKEKDAA

-204 SLVNTVSETEACKIE
+204 SLVNTVSEIEACKIE
-219 DAYGRVL
+219 NAYGRVL
-226 ADHVV
+226 AEDII

-246 YAIRGDD
+246 YAIRSDD
-253 VERESYQVVAK
+253 VDRDSYQVVAE
-264 VMAGHAYDKPLE
+264 VMAGHAYDQPLQ

-285 GAPTPINGD
+285 GAPTPLNGD
-294 TVVMREQASKDGD
+294 TVVMREQASQEGD
-307 TVTFNGASIKTGQNV
+307 KVTFNGAHIKAGQNV

-330 IGNDVFTAGTR
+330 IGSDVFTAGTR
-341 LASPEMGMIAS
+341 LASPEMGMTAS

-471 FGQINDK
+471 FGQINNK

-510 WKPLKVSAIATE
+510 WKPLKVNAIATE

-537 YELDETGR
+537 YELDDTGR

-574 VDTVK
+574 IDTVK
-579 AGESVTIIPLQAE
+579 AGESVTIIPLQG
-592 SRPIQNSKVSMSGLF
+592 RI
-607 IDYRKIFQRD
+607 
-617 SYGSHHSLHLQRPRQ
+617 
-632 RTDVL
+632 
-637 VPATPQHSRSSC
+637 
-649 RSRRYRYH
+649 

>member
-16 SGTGKTTLLEALIP
+16 SGTGKTTLLEALLP
-30 KLTKAGLRIGMLK
+30 KLTEAGLRIGMLK

-49 DVDQPGKDSHRLRK
+49 DVDKPGKDSYRLRK

-70 ISSRN
+70 IASRN
-75 RFALMTETPESE
+75 RYALMTETPEAE
-87 SEFDYLLTRFD
+87 AEFEYLLTRFD

-128 WLHPNDENI
+128 WLYPHDENI
-137 IAIASDSGELDSELP
+137 IAIASDTAELDSELP
-152 QMNINDLEA
+152 QMNINDLDA
-161 IAQFVIQYV
+161 IAQFVLQYV
-170 QEAKAPKSKEKEAA
+170 QEAKAPKSKEKDAA

-196 VQGQEKIL
+196 VQGQEKTL
-204 SLVNTVSETEACKIE
+204 SLVNTVSEIEACKIE
-219 DAYGRVL
+219 NAYGRVL
-226 ADHVV
+226 AEDII

-246 YAIRGDD
+246 YAIRSDD
-253 VERESYQVVAK
+253 VDRDSYQVVAE
-264 VMAGHAYDKPLE
+264 VMAGHAYDQPLE

-285 GAPTPINGD
+285 GAPTPRNGD
-294 TVVMREQASKDGD
+294 TVVMREQASQEGD
-307 TVTFNGASIKTGQNV
+307 KVTFNGANIKAGQNV

-330 IGNDVFTAGTR
+330 IGSDVFTAGTR

-471 FGQINDK
+471 FGQINNK

-510 WKPLKVSAIATE
+510 WKPLKVNAIATE

-537 YELDETGR
+537 YELDDTGR

-574 VDTVK
+574 IDTVK
-579 AGESVTIIPLQAE
+579 AGESVTIIPLQG
-592 SRPIQNSKVSMSGLF
+592 RI
-607 IDYRKIFQRD
+607 
-617 SYGSHHSLHLQRPRQ
+617 
-632 RTDVL
+632 
-637 VPATPQHSRSSC
+637 
-649 RSRRYRYH
+649 

>member
-1 MKHTLNIPILGFAAY
+1 MKHTLNIPIIGFAAY
-16 SGTGKTTLLEALIP
+16 SGTGKTTLLEALLP
-30 KLTKAGLRIGMLK
+30 KLTEAGLRIGMLK

-49 DVDQPGKDSHRLRK
+49 DVDKPGKDSYRLRK

-70 ISSRN
+70 IASRN
-75 RFALMTETPESE
+75 RFALMTETPEAE
-87 SEFDYLLTRFD
+87 AEFEYLLTRFD

-128 WLHPNDENI
+128 WLYPHDENI
-137 IAIASDSGELDSELP
+137 IAIASDTAELDSELP
-152 QMNINDLEA
+152 QMNINDLDA
-161 IAQFVIQYV
+161 IAQFVLQYV
-170 QEAKAPKSKEKEAA
+170 QEAKAPKSKEKDAA

-204 SLVNTVSETEACKIE
+204 SLVNTVSEIEACKIE
-219 DAYGRVL
+219 NAYGRVL
-226 ADHVV
+226 AEHII

-246 YAIRGDD
+246 YAIRSDD
-253 VERESYQVVAK
+253 VDRDSYQVVAE
-264 VMAGHAYDKPLE
+264 VMAGHAYDQPLQ

-285 GAPTPINGD
+285 GAPTPLNGD
-294 TVVMREQASKDGD
+294 TVVMREQASQEGD
-307 TVTFNGASIKTGQNV
+307 KVTFNGAHIKAGQNV
-322 RQAGEDLA
+322 RQAGEDLT
-330 IGNDVFTAGTR
+330 IGSDVFTAGTR

-471 FGQINDK
+471 FGQINNK

-510 WKPLKVSAIATE
+510 WKPLKVNAIATE

-537 YELDETGR
+537 YELDDTGR

-574 VDTVK
+574 IDTVK
-579 AGESVTIIPLQAE
+579 AGESVTIIPLQG
-592 SRPIQNSKVSMSGLF
+592 RI
-607 IDYRKIFQRD
+607 
-617 SYGSHHSLHLQRPRQ
+617 
-632 RTDVL
+632 
-637 VPATPQHSRSSC
+637 
-649 RSRRYRYH
+649 